1 MASPPISHLNG
12 IVTPLLTPYENDL
25 TIANDLYLDHAAD
38 CLAQGSHYLSP
49 FGTTGEA
56 LSNSMRERMSVL
68 ETLITSKT
76 AAGAQ
81 LLPGAG
87 LCSAEETLEL
97 TRHAADL
104 GVAAVMLLPPFFY
117 KPAEDDGLYRYY
129 SQLIEALGAKAPRI
143 ILYNIPQNTG
153 VAISPALAARLNQ
166 AFPEIVTAYKDSSGD
181 WENTVAVMQTAPGIT
196 MFPSTETKLA
206 EGMALGAGGCISA
219 SCNSN
224 TKAIRAMYEAARAGD
239 AAMIEAL
246 QPGLERH
253 RLAAQKAGLITGLKS
268 LQAYRSGDARWLNL
282 RAPQCNAD
290 PAIGAALAATL
301 ASGAA
306 I

>member
-1 MASPPISHLNG
+1 MTRPLAG

-25 TIANDLYLDHAAD
+25 TIATGLYLDHAAD

-56 LSNSMRERMSVL
+56 LSNSLRERMAVL
-68 ETLITSKT
+68 EALLSSGT
-76 AAGAQ
+76 AEAAQ

-117 KPAEDDGLYRYY
+117 KPVTDDGLYRHYAG
-129 SQLIEALGAKAPRI
+129 LIEALGARAPGI

-153 VAISPALAARLNQ
+153 VAITPALAARLNQ
-166 AFPEIVTAYKDSSGD
+166 AFPEIVIAYKDSSGD
-181 WENTVAVMQTAPGIT
+181 WENTMAVMQAAPGIT
-196 MFPSTETKLA
+196 IFPSSETKLA
-206 EGMALGAGGCISA
+206 EGLAQGAGGCISA

-224 TKAIRAMYEAARAGD
+224 TRAIRAMYDAARAGD
-239 AAMIEAL
+239 AAAIAAL

-253 RLAAQKAGLITGLKS
+253 RLAAQKAGLINGLKS
-268 LQAYRSGDARWLNL
+268 LLAHLSGDARWLNL
-282 RAPQCNAD
+282 RAPHMNAD
-290 PAIGAALAATL
+290 PAIGAALADTIV
-301 ASGAA
+301 SGAA
-306 I
+306 T

>member
-1 MASPPISHLNG
+1 MASALRG

-25 TIANDLYLDHAAD
+25 TIATDLYLDHAAD

-56 LSNSMRERMSVL
+56 LSNSMRARMSVL
-68 ETLITSKT
+68 EALISSGT
-76 AAGAQ
+76 ALAAQ
-81 LLPGAG
+81 LLPGTG
-87 LCSAEETLEL
+87 LCSSEETLEL

-104 GVAAVMLLPPFFY
+104 GVAAVMLLPPFFF
-117 KPAEDDGLYRYY
+117 KPVSDDGLFRYY
-129 SQLIEALGAKAPRI
+129 AGLIEALGATAPTV

-153 VAISPALAARLNQ
+153 VAITPALTARLNK

-181 WENTVAVMQTAPGIT
+181 WENTQAVMRAAPGIT
-196 MFPSTETKLA
+196 MFPSSETKLA
-206 EGMALGAGGCISA
+206 EGIALGAGGCISA

-224 TKAIRAMYEAARAGD
+224 AQAIRAMYDAARARD
-239 AAMIEAL
+239 AAAISAL

-253 RLAAQKAGLITGLKS
+253 RLAVQKAGLINGLKS
-268 LQAYRSGDARWLNL
+268 LKAHQSGDTRWLNL
-282 RAPQCNAD
+282 RAPHCNAD

-301 ASGAA
+301 V
-306 I
+306 

>member
-1 MASPPISHLNG
+1 MASPLSG

-25 TIANDLYLDHAAD
+25 TIATDLYLDHAAA

-56 LSNSMRERMSVL
+56 LSNSLRERMAVL
-68 ETLITSKT
+68 EALITSNT
-76 AAGAQ
+76 ATGAQ

-97 TRHAADL
+97 IRHAVDL
-104 GVAAVMLLPPFFY
+104 GCAAVMLLPPFFY
-117 KPAEDDGLYRYY
+117 KPVSDDGLYRHYAG
-129 SQLIEALGAKAPRI
+129 LIEALGAKAPLI

-153 VAISPALAARLNQ
+153 VAITPALAARLNE
-166 AFPEIVTAYKDSSGD
+166 AYPEIVTAYKDSSGD
-181 WENTVAVMQTAPGIT
+181 WENTLAVMQAAPGIT

-206 EGMALGAGGCISA
+206 EGIKLGAGGCISA

-224 TKAIRAMYEAARAGD
+224 TGAIRAMYEACRAGD
-239 AAMIEAL
+239 AAAIAAL

-253 RLAAQKAGLITGLKS
+253 RLAMQKAGLINGLKS

-282 RAPQCNAD
+282 RAPHCNAD
-290 PAIGAALAATL
+290 PELGAELAATL
-301 ASGAA
+301 S
-306 I
+306 